1 MNSREFKL
9 MIALF
14 SFAVCIM
21 FFVVYKNEP
30 FFNTINYSKSVF
42 ILEKENDSLKKEIA
56 FDRFVISQYQYR
68 IDSLEK
74 LKPEIII
81 KYVQKNK
88 SIDNGT
94 VNELINEYKG
104 IFTKS
109 NIK

>member
-1 MNSREFKL
+1 M
-9 MIALF
+9 
-14 SFAVCIM
+14 
-21 FFVVYKNEP
+21 YKNEP
-30 FFNTINYSKSVF
+30 FFNTINDSDKTS
-42 ILEKENDSLKKEIA
+42 ILIKENDSLKKEIA
-56 FDRFVISQYQYR
+56 FDKFVISQYQCR

>member
-1 MNSREFKL
+1 
-9 MIALF
+9 MITFF

-30 FFNTINYSKSVF
+30 FFNTINNSDKVYLLK
-42 ILEKENDSLKKEIA
+42 KENDSLKKQVALEMFI
-56 FDRFVISQYQYR
+56 ISQYQ
-68 IDSLEK
+68 IKVDSLES
-74 LKPEIII
+74 LKPKIII

-88 SIDNGT
+88 SIDNAS